1 MSYIGPSYED
11 ESTVYIP
18 ATAGQSL
25 GWARGLLA
33 KFAEWRHQRTVIQEM
48 AMITDPE
55 LSDAGLTSFDITRV
69 FDPAFA
75 ASRWVGQDHIG
86 Y

>member
-11 ESTVYIP
+11 KSTVHIP
-18 ATAGQSL
+18 ATASQSL
-25 GWARGLLA
+25 GRARGLLA
-33 KFAEWRHQRTVIQEM
+33 KFAEWRHQRTVMQEM

-55 LSDAGLTSFDITRV
+55 LSDAGLTSSDITLA
-69 FDPAFA
+69 FDAAFA